1 VAALPGRR
9 PDSERPPW
17 LHLTGG
23 IEVGVVG
30 SLSPDYPSS
39 RGLIV
44 TLHSKG
50 EVLGDEPWLSIQ
62 WDGLNR
68 CVHAEWK
75 GFANSVEFR
84 ASTMAILEAI
94 RKRSAPALV
103 SDNRRLEGVADQD
116 QLWLRDTWMPLAVD
130 AGVKRIA
137 VVLPHHGLGKVAS
150 EDIIGKFGNTVF
162 VTRTF
167 SQVPEAL
174 KWAAEA

>member
-1 VAALPGRR
+1 
-9 PDSERPPW
+9 
-17 LHLTGG
+17 
-23 IEVGVVG
+23 
-30 SLSPDYPSS
+30 
-39 RGLIV
+39 V
-44 TLHSKG
+44 TLPSKG
-50 EVLGDEPWLSIQ
+50 EVLRDEPWLSIQ
-62 WDGLNR
+62 WDGLHG
-68 CVHAEWK
+68 CVYAEWK

-94 RKRSAPALV
+94 RKRSAAALV

-116 QLWLRDTWMPLAVD
+116 QLWLRDIWMPLAVD

-162 VTRTF
+162 TTRTF

-174 KWAAEA
+174 EWAGEA